1 MKITSVKIR
10 KVEREGSR
18 MKGIASVVVDDAIAI
33 HDIRIIEG
41 DNGLFIAMP
50 SRKTPVGEYRDIA
63 HPINSATRSNIQEI
77 VLDAYE
83 KVLAEEPAEEAA
95 PAVEAEAP
103 AEEA

>member
-1 MKITSVKIR
+1 MEITSVKIR

-18 MKGIASVVVDDAIAI
+18 MKGIASVVVDNAIAI

-63 HPINSATRSNIQEI
+63 HPINAEARQIFT
-77 VLDAYE
+77 DAI
-83 KVLAEEPAEEAA
+83 LAEYQKELAREDRDEE
-95 PAVEAEAP
+95 ES
-103 AEEA
+103 EEE